1 MSYKCPECGAI
12 FEEPIYETVCYE
24 ELYGVGSM
32 FADRH
37 YGTFANCPRCGEAID
52 IEYDIYDE
60 EEDDEL
66 VEG

>member
-1 MSYKCPECGAI
+1 MYKCPECGAI
-12 FEEPIYETVCYE
+12 FDEPEYETVCFE

-52 IEYDIYDE
+52 IEYDTWDE
-60 EEDDEL
+60 EYDDEND
-66 VEG
+66 E